1 MTETGE
7 PIRVLVTED
16 DEGFRRLTERML
28 TDAGFAVDVAP
39 SATEAVERLR
49 ERIPDC
55 LLMDVR
61 MPGMDGIEAFRL
73 IRSRWPQCMVAF
85 MTGYPTQSLTEEAR
99 YADTVEAIDPASPAV
114 EAARRIGEVAE
125 RAGALIVGGDP
136 AVCRP
141 LSEALTA
148 QSFDVR
154 CVGGV
159 DEAIMQFEGT
169 PRQVVILEQAPI
181 GKAVLMIKTLTPI
194 AMVSLLSEF
203 KDQGVETN
211 GSMSCP
217 PCFTK
222 SFDFTELIHTIRE
235 RVERRRRES
244 EACL

>member
-1 MTETGE
+1 MPETGE
-7 PIRVLVTED
+7 PIRILVAED
-16 DEGFRRLTERML
+16 DDGFRRLTERML

-49 ERIPDC
+49 ERIPEC

-73 IRSRWPQCMVAF
+73 IRSRWPQCLVVF
-85 MTGYPTQSLTEEAR
+85 MTGYPAQSLTEEAR
-99 YADTVEAIDPASPAV
+99 YAEAVEAIDPAAPAV
-114 EAARRIGEVAE
+114 EVARRIGEVAKTG
-125 RAGALIVGGDP
+125 GALLVAGDP
-136 AVCRP
+136 AVNRP

-159 DEAIMQFEGT
+159 DEAIVEFEGT
-169 PRQVVILEQAPI
+169 PRQVVILEKAPI
-181 GKAVLMIKTLTPI
+181 GHAVLMVKALTPI
-194 AMVSLLSEF
+194 VMVSLLAEF
-203 KDQGVETN
+203 KDRGANTN

-222 SFDFTELIHTIRE
+222 SVDFTELIHTIRE
-235 RVERRRRES
+235 RVERRRRER
-244 EACL
+244 